1 MTTFT
6 REDQIAAQ
14 VSDMSAHI
22 ANAKRIL
29 DQAIALITQNP
40 VNTDWKAVEAK
51 LMDAD
56 QETSQIW
63 IIYDRMRND
72 AN

>member
-6 REDQIAAQ
+6 REDRIAAQ

-29 DQAIALITQNP
+29 DQAIALITQDP

-51 LMDAD
+51 LMDAN

-72 AN
+72 QI